1 MKDNSLTVILPIYNG
16 MPYLKEAIKSL
27 LNQTFQDFIIYAID
41 NGSTDG
47 TRDFLLELNN
57 DKIKYIWLEES
68 NLVKALNMGL
78 ELATTPFVA
87 RMDADDISFPTRFE
101 KQIEYLD
108 NNKKNDLVGTLGYYM
123 GVDSR
128 RYFKINLPIY
138 HDDIMSAMLNKRY
151 AIIHPSIMFRRE

>member
-1 MKDNSLTVILPIYNG
+1 MKDISLTVILPIYNG

-68 NLVKALNMGL
+68 NLVKA
-78 ELATTPFVA
+78 V
-87 RMDADDISFPTRFE
+87 
-101 KQIEYLD
+101 
-108 NNKKNDLVGTLGYYM
+108 LV
-123 GVDSR
+123 S
-128 RYFKINLPIY
+128 PI
-138 HDDIMSAMLNKRY
+138 L
-151 AIIHPSIMFRRE
+151 